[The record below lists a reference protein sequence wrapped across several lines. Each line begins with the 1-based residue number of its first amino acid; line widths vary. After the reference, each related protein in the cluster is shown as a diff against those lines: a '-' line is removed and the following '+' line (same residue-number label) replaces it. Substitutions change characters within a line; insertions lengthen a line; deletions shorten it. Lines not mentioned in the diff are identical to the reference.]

1 MIIEII
7 QFVKEDKTNLDYNL
21 NSALNPSILVFETRA
36 NGFVGEEIH
45 SKEDYEDA
53 LGLERRLQHNFG
65 DSIDTRVETVD
76 EWVMLYVT
84 VN

>member
-7 QFVKEDKTNLDYNL
+7 QFVKEDKTNLEYSPDSNDIQ
-21 NSALNPSILVFETRA
+21 ILLFETRA